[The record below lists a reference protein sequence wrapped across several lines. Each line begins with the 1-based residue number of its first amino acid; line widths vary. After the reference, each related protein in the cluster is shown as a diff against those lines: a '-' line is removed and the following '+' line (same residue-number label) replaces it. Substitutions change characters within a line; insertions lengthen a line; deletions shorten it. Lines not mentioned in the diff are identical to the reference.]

1 MPAFWIN
8 AELMLY
14 VLLGSIKHHVLVHR
28 ITPEIPEKHVIQVSV
43 LHLDDT
49 LEMYVN
55 GLLKA
60 PVCY

>member
-1 MPAFWIN
+1 MPVFWIN

-14 VLLGSIKHHVLVHR
+14 VQLGSIKHHVLAHQ

-55 GLLKA
+55 GFLKA
-60 PVCY
+60 AGCY